1 MGHISPLGSFKIAL
15 TAELGPL
22 ENGEIVDIK
31 RLTTSIVVD
40 NNREDI
46 MVSYI
51 NRTINDMSYDQM
63 RDVLFE
69 LMNNNLEELD
79 NETLEVFIDSW
90 QPDLLETI

>member
-1 MGHISPLGSFKIAL
+1 MRI
-15 TAELGPL
+15 
-22 ENGEIVDIK
+22 EITD
-31 RLTTSIVVD
+31 D
-40 NNREDI
+40 NREDI

-90 QPDLLETI
+90 QPDLLEN

>member
-1 MGHISPLGSFKIAL
+1 MRI
-15 TAELGPL
+15 
-22 ENGEIVDIK
+22 EITD
-31 RLTTSIVVD
+31 D
-40 NNREDI
+40 NREDI

>member
-1 MGHISPLGSFKIAL
+1 MRI
-15 TAELGPL
+15 
-22 ENGEIVDIK
+22 EI
-31 RLTTSIVVD
+31 TD

-90 QPDLLETI
+90 QPDLLEN

>member
-1 MGHISPLGSFKIAL
+1 MRI
-15 TAELGPL
+15 
-22 ENGEIVDIK
+22 EITD
-31 RLTTSIVVD
+31 D
-40 NNREDI
+40 NREDI

-90 QPDLLETI
+90 QPDLLETL

>member
-1 MGHISPLGSFKIAL
+1 MRIQI
-15 TAELGPL
+15 T
-22 ENGEIVDIK
+22 
-31 RLTTSIVVD
+31 D

-90 QPDLLETI
+90 QPDLLEKL

>member
-1 MGHISPLGSFKIAL
+1 MRI
-15 TAELGPL
+15 
-22 ENGEIVDIK
+22 EITD
-31 RLTTSIVVD
+31 D
-40 NNREDI
+40 NREDI

-90 QPDLLETI
+90 QPDLLEKL

>member
-1 MGHISPLGSFKIAL
+1 MRIQI
-15 TAELGPL
+15 T
-22 ENGEIVDIK
+22 
-31 RLTTSIVVD
+31 D

>member
-1 MGHISPLGSFKIAL
+1 MRI
-15 TAELGPL
+15 
-22 ENGEIVDIK
+22 EITDG
-31 RLTTSIVVD
+31 
-40 NNREDI
+40 NREDI

-90 QPDLLETI
+90 QPDLLEKI

>member
-1 MGHISPLGSFKIAL
+1 MRI
-15 TAELGPL
+15 
-22 ENGEIVDIK
+22 EITD
-31 RLTTSIVVD
+31 D
-40 NNREDI
+40 NREDI

-79 NETLEVFIDSW
+79 NETLECFIDSW
-90 QPDLLETI
+90 QPDLLENL

>member
-1 MGHISPLGSFKIAL
+1 MRI
-15 TAELGPL
+15 
-22 ENGEIVDIK
+22 EITDDNRDDIVAK
-31 RLTTSIVVD
+31 
-40 NNREDI
+40 
-46 MVSYI
+46 YI
-51 NRTINDMSYDQM
+51 NKTINDMSYDQM

>member
-1 MGHISPLGSFKIAL
+1 MRI
-15 TAELGPL
+15 
-22 ENGEIVDIK
+22 EITD
-31 RLTTSIVVD
+31 D
-40 NNREDI
+40 NREDI

-90 QPDLLETI
+90 QPDLLEKI